1 MKKQT
6 IETATE
12 RRYESPF
19 CEEIPVL
26 AEGPLCGS
34 GDSGSDDESDIGN
47 ESVGETPGSW

>member
-26 AEGPLCGS
+26 AEGPLCSS
-34 GDSGSDDESDIGN
+34 GDDSDKGGN
-47 ESVGETPGSW
+47 ESYTEYDGTL